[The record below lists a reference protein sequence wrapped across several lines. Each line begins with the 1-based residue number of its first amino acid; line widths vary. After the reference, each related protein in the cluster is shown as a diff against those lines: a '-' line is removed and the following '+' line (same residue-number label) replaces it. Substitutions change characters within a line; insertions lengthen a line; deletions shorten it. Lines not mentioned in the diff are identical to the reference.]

1 MSQTTVP
8 EAGPTGPTDSNGSS
22 EPDQPPETTADASS
36 RPASFIDDLRDL
48 LRRWRWPL
56 GVAAIV
62 LLAVV
67 LVALTVPTTED
78 HRRLSPANPAPNGS
92 RAVAQV
98 LQRQGVQVTLDNR
111 SDQVVKDTTSNS
123 TLVVTDTVL
132 LSPEQLNRLA
142 ADDAGRLI
150 LIEPDEL
157 TLSAL
162 APQLRTAGYSNH
174 TRPKAPGCSIGAAVT
189 AGEVRGGGYL
199 YARASGSTGD
209 GVAVCYPQADSDDT
223 SGVDSGTDRGSYLV
237 TVANGRQ
244 VVVIGQSDLL
254 TNKYVDLDGNAAL
267 VLNTFGAQPDLVWY
281 LPDPLEPVGAGE
293 RQTLTELMPDW
304 VLWVLIQLGLVALL
318 TMAWR
323 ARRFGRLVGEP
334 LPVVVRAAETQE
346 GRARLYRQFHT
357 RARAASTLRT
367 SSLRRLAARL
377 AAPPGTTPEQLV
389 VLVAASTGR
398 NQYEVGQ
405 TLLGP
410 APESDGALVALA
422 DQLDAIERAAG
433 VRHPH
438 P

>member
-1 MSQTTVP
+1 MSQATVP
-8 EAGPTGPTDSNGSS
+8 GTGQNAPS
-22 EPDQPPETTADASS
+22 EPDRAPEVTAAASS

-62 LLAVV
+62 VLAVV
-67 LVALTVPTTED
+67 LVALTVPTTQD

-98 LQRQGVQVTLDNR
+98 LQRQGVRVTLDNR
-111 SDQVVKDTTSNS
+111 SDQVVADTTSNS
-123 TLVVTDTVL
+123 TLVVTNTVL

-142 ADDAGRLI
+142 ADDAGRLV

-174 TRPKAPGCSIGAAVT
+174 IRVRSPNCSINAAVT
-189 AGEVRGGGYL
+189 AGDVRGGGYL
-199 YARASGSTGD
+199 YTRSAGATGA
-209 GVAVCYPQADSDDT
+209 GVAICYPQAESDDT
-223 SGVDSGTDRGSYLV
+223 SGAGKGTDQGSYVV
-237 TVANGRQ
+237 TVVNGRQ
-244 VVVIGQSDLL
+244 VIVVGQSDLL
-254 TNKYVDLDGNAAL
+254 TNKYLDQDGNAAL
-267 VLNTFGAQPDLVWY
+267 VLNTLGAQPNLVWY

-293 RQTLTELMPDW
+293 RQTLTDLMPDW

-357 RARAASTLRT
+357 RGRAAATLRT
-367 SSLRRLAARL
+367 ASLRRLATRL
-377 AAPPGTTPEQLV
+377 AAPAGTTPEQLV
-389 VLVAASTGR
+389 VLVAATTGR
-398 NQYEVGQ
+398 NQFEVGQ

-410 APESDGALVALA
+410 PPESDGALVALA
-422 DQLDAIERAAG
+422 DRLDEIERAAG
-433 VRHPH
+433 VRRAHPS
-438 P
+438 

>member
-8 EAGPTGPTDSNGSS
+8 ETGQTGQTGQTGPS
-22 EPDQPPETTADASS
+22 EPDRPPEATADASS

-62 LLAVV
+62 VLAVV

-98 LQRQGVQVTLDNR
+98 LQRQGVRVTLDSR
-111 SDQVVKDTTSNS
+111 SDQVVDDTTSSS

-150 LIEPDEL
+150 LVEPDEL

-174 TRPKAPGCSIGAAVT
+174 TRAKAPGCSIGAAVT
-189 AGEVRGGGYL
+189 SGEVRGGGYL
-199 YARASGSTGD
+199 YARSSGATDSA
-209 GVAVCYPQADSDDT
+209 VAVCYPQADSDET
-223 SGVDSGTDRGSYLV
+223 SSTDSSTDRGSYLV
-237 TVANGRQ
+237 TVVNGRQ
-244 VVVIGQSDLL
+244 VIVIGQSDLL
-254 TNKYVDLDGNAAL
+254 TNKYLDQEGNAAL
-267 VLNTFGAQPDLVWY
+267 ALNTFGARADLVWY

-293 RQTLTELMPDW
+293 RPTLTELMPDW

-357 RARAASTLRT
+357 RGRAAATLRT
-367 SSLRRLAARL
+367 ASLRRLATRL
-377 AAPPGTTPEQLV
+377 AAPAGTTPEQLV
-389 VLVAASTGR
+389 VLVAAATGR

-410 APESDGALVALA
+410 VPESDGALVILA